1 MTNYPGSLHNH
12 TQYSNL
18 RLRDC
23 IIKEDDL
30 IKYAVELGHEV
41 VAITDHEA
49 VCNAV
54 KVEKIYKKIKKDNP
68 DFKVVLGNEIY
79 LCRNGLNANNFNK
92 ETDKYYHFVLL
103 AKDAEGHRQIREIS
117 SRAWRRS
124 YMARGMRR
132 VPTYYQDL
140 IDIIRANPGHVVGST
155 ACLGGALGTQL
166 LKYRETKN
174 EALYE
179 KIIAWCEQMVWIFGE
194 ENFFLELQP
203 AANREQKYVNRMLID
218 IANTYH
224 FRYIITTDSHY
235 LRKED
240 KPIHKAYLNS
250 QNGDREVDDF
260 YATTYM
266 MNTEELESFMDMSRE
281 EFEMAYANIRSI
293 KNMCEDYSL
302 LKPLKIPQLP
312 WKDIVLHTSAQCKTY
327 VDLIPWLEKFLLS
340 DYEGDRV
347 MANQIVECLEKD
359 ERLHE
364 QKIYDAINEC
374 LEMTWISSEV
384 NKTHWSAYY
393 LNLQKIIE
401 ECWNAGT
408 LVGCGRGSGVGFI
421 LLYLLGITQ
430 INPQWESTKTFA
442 WRFLNPERVSV
453 LDVDVD
459 IEGGRRKTVLDHLR
473 KVYGDDRVA
482 NVATFGTEKSKSAIL
497 TACRGLGIDVD
508 IAQYLASMIVADR
521 GMLRTLDQTFYGD
534 EENDWAPNK
543 QFVYEMT
550 ENYPEVWQV
559 AKKIEGLVCRLGE
572 HAGGVIFVD
581 EDFENSTALMRAP
594 NGDIMTQFDLHDC
607 EDCSLIKYDLLS
619 VEAMDKIHI
628 CLDLLVEQG
637 YIEQKETL
645 KDTYESVIGIYN
657 LEREAP
663 DMWKMVWNH
672 EIQSLFQMEKQSGIQ
687 GIALTHPQS
696 VDDLAVLNSVIRLM
710 AQEKGAEQPLNKFA
724 RFKNDIR
731 YWYEE
736 MESYGLT
743 KEEQKLLEP
752 VIKLSYGIS
761 ESQEKFMQ
769 LVQMPECGGFNLT
782 WADKLR
788 KSIAKKN
795 PAAYEEL
802 QREYFKTVEEK
813 GLSKNLCNYVWNVL
827 VATSRGYGFNASHTL
842 AYSLIALQ
850 EMNLAYR
857 FPIMFWNCACLISD
871 AGGADSEDEEIDE
884 QAEEETKTEESYGNE
899 IEDFNVDDDEVESSY
914 EENEDCDGYPA
925 EIIVTPSGKK
935 KKKVKS
941 TNYGKI
947 ATAIGKIKSSGVDVA
962 PPDINKSD
970 YTFYPD
976 IETNTIRYGLS
987 GITKVGEDLVRAI
1000 IENRPYSS
1008 VSDLASKVKINKAQI
1023 VNLIKSGAFDGFG
1036 DRKDIMREYINSVSD
1051 TKKRITLQNMKMLC
1065 DFGLIPDEYDLQRR
1079 VYNFNKYVKKFKH
1092 EVYYLFDDIA
1102 MHFFE
1107 KHFDMDKLEPTELSE
1122 SGFMIKQTVW
1132 DNIYQHHMDIIRP
1145 WVKKNADILLERVN
1159 ERLTRDMWNKY
1170 CVGNLSK
1177 WEMDA
1182 VSFYSH
1188 DHELAKLDMRRY
1200 DLTDFED
1207 LSENPV
1213 VERVIPIKGKQVP
1226 ILKIYRICGT
1236 VLDRDKAKKTVTL
1249 LTTSGVVTVKIYG
1262 GVFAQYDKQISERGA
1277 DGKKHVVEKSM
1288 FTRGNKII
1296 VCGVRDGDS
1305 FRAKKYSRT
1314 PFHLVE
1320 QIVEVHDDGTM
1331 ISRARQENEE

>member
-1 MTNYPGSLHNH
+1 MQNENYYLSWQFALTQNH

-23 IIKEDDL
+23 IIKEEDL
-30 IKYAVELGHEV
+30 INYAVELGHEV
-41 VAITDHEA
+41 VGITDHEA

-54 KVEKIYKKIKKDNP
+54 KVEKIYKKIKKDHP
-68 DFKVVLGNEIY
+68 DFKVILGNEIY
-79 LCRNGLNANNFNK
+79 LCRNGLNASNFNK
-92 ETDKYYHFVLL
+92 DVDKYYHFCLY
-103 AKDAEGHRQIREIS
+103 ARDSIGHKQIREIS

-140 IDIIRANPGHVVGST
+140 IDVIRANPGHVVGST

-235 LRKED
+235 LKKED

-266 MNTEELESFMDMSRE
+266 MNTQELESFMDMSRE
-281 EFEMAYANIRSI
+281 ELETAYANIRSI

-312 WKDIVLHTSAQCKTY
+312 WR
-327 VDLIPWLEKFLLS
+327 DLGSYTIDQRYWISCIPYLEKFWDS
-340 DYEGDRV
+340 DYEGDHEL
-347 MANQIVECLEKD
+347 ADAIVLRLQED
-359 ERLHE
+359 ERLRADN
-364 QKIYDAINEC
+364 IYDAINEC
-374 LEMTWISSEV
+374 LEMTWVSSEV

-459 IEGGRRKTVLDHLR
+459 IEGGRRRQVLDHLR
-473 KVYGDDRVA
+473 KVYGEDRVA

-508 IAQYLASMIVADR
+508 IAQYLASMIASDR

-534 EENDWAPNK
+534 EENDFAPNK

-827 VATSRGYGFNASHTL
+827 VATSRG
-842 AYSLIALQ
+842 
-850 EMNLAYR
+850 
-857 FPIMFWNCACLISD
+857 
-871 AGGADSEDEEIDE
+871 
-884 QAEEETKTEESYGNE
+884 
-899 IEDFNVDDDEVESSY
+899 
-914 EENEDCDGYPA
+914 
-925 EIIVTPSGKK
+925 
-935 KKKVKS
+935 
-941 TNYGKI
+941 
-947 ATAIGKIKSSGVDVA
+947 
-962 PPDINKSD
+962 
-970 YTFYPD
+970 
-976 IETNTIRYGLS
+976 
-987 GITKVGEDLVRAI
+987 
-1000 IENRPYSS
+1000 
-1008 VSDLASKVKINKAQI
+1008 
-1023 VNLIKSGAFDGFG
+1023 
-1036 DRKDIMREYINSVSD
+1036 
-1051 TKKRITLQNMKMLC
+1051 
-1065 DFGLIPDEYDLQRR
+1065 
-1079 VYNFNKYVKKFKH
+1079 
-1092 EVYYLFDDIA
+1092 
-1102 MHFFE
+1102 
-1107 KHFDMDKLEPTELSE
+1107 
-1122 SGFMIKQTVW
+1122 
-1132 DNIYQHHMDIIRP
+1132 
-1145 WVKKNADILLERVN
+1145 
-1159 ERLTRDMWNKY
+1159 
-1170 CVGNLSK
+1170 
-1177 WEMDA
+1177 
-1182 VSFYSH
+1182 
-1188 DHELAKLDMRRY
+1188 
-1200 DLTDFED
+1200 
-1207 LSENPV
+1207 
-1213 VERVIPIKGKQVP
+1213 
-1226 ILKIYRICGT
+1226 
-1236 VLDRDKAKKTVTL
+1236 
-1249 LTTSGVVTVKIYG
+1249 
-1262 GVFAQYDKQISERGA
+1262 
-1277 DGKKHVVEKSM
+1277 
-1288 FTRGNKII
+1288 
-1296 VCGVRDGDS
+1296 
-1305 FRAKKYSRT
+1305 
-1314 PFHLVE
+1314 
-1320 QIVEVHDDGTM
+1320 
-1331 ISRARQENEE
+1331 

>member
-1 MTNYPGSLHNH
+1 
-12 TQYSNL
+12 
-18 RLRDC
+18 
-23 IIKEDDL
+23 
-30 IKYAVELGHEV
+30 
-41 VAITDHEA
+41 
-49 VCNAV
+49 
-54 KVEKIYKKIKKDNP
+54 
-68 DFKVVLGNEIY
+68 
-79 LCRNGLNANNFNK
+79 
-92 ETDKYYHFVLL
+92 
-103 AKDAEGHRQIREIS
+103 
-117 SRAWRRS
+117 
-124 YMARGMRR
+124 MARGMRR

-140 IDIIRANPGHVVGST
+140 IDIIRANPGHVIGST

-166 LKYRETKN
+166 LKYRQTGSE
-174 EALYE
+174 ELYE
-179 KIIAWCEQMVWIFGE
+179 KIIGWCEQMVWIFGE
-194 ENFFLELQP
+194 DNFYLELQP
-203 AANREQKYVNRMLID
+203 AANRDQKYVNRQLID

-235 LRKED
+235 LKKED

-266 MNTEELESFMDMSRE
+266 MSTEELESFMDMTKE
-281 EFEMAYANIRSI
+281 ELHMAYANIHDI
-293 KNMCEDYSL
+293 KERCEDYSL
-302 LKPLKIPQLP
+302 LKPLKIPQLT
-312 WKDIVLHTSAQCKTY
+312 WKEPALHPAWESKQYCER
-327 VDLIPWLEKFLLS
+327 IPWLEKFLLS
-340 DYEGDRV
+340 DYEGDRR
-347 MANQIVECLEKD
+347 MAGLIIRKLVED
-359 ERLHE
+359 ERL
-364 QKIYDAINEC
+364 QAQNIYDAINEC
-374 LEMTWISSEV
+374 LEMTWVSSEV

-430 INPQWESTKTFA
+430 INPQWETTKTFA
-442 WRFLNPERVSV
+442 WRFLNPDRVSV

-459 IEGGRRKTVLDHLR
+459 IEGGRRKQVLDHLR

-534 EENDWAPNK
+534 EESDFAPNK

-581 EDFENSTALMRAP
+581 ENFENSTALMRAP

-628 CLDLLVEQG
+628 CLDLLCEQN
-637 YIEQKETL
+637 YIEKKETL
-645 KDTYESVIGIYN
+645 KETYEDVIGIYN
-657 LEREAP
+657 LVREAP
-663 DMWKMVWNH
+663 QMWQMVWNH
-672 EIQSLFQMEKQSGIQ
+672 EIHSLFQMEKQSGIQ

-724 RFKNDIR
+724 RFKNDIQL
-731 YWYEE
+731 WYEE
-736 MESYGLT
+736 MDSYGLT

-752 VIKLSYGIS
+752 VVKLSYGIS

-802 QREYFKTVEEK
+802 QKEYFETVEKK

-850 EMNLAYR
+850 EMNLAHK

-871 AGGADSEDEEIDE
+871 SGGAESDDEEQTEEENVYEEVEYSDFE
-884 QAEEETKTEESYGNE
+884 DFGAEEEEEE
-899 IEDFNVDDDEVESSY
+899 DDDE
-914 EENEDCDGYPA
+914 EEVA
-925 EIIVTPSGKK
+925 TTKK
-935 KKKVKS
+935 KKKTKS
-941 TNYGKI
+941 ANYGKI

-962 PPDINKSD
+962 PPDINKSSF
-970 YTFYPD
+970 TFYPD
-976 IETNTIRYGLS
+976 VDNNTIRYGLS
-987 GITKVGEDLVRAI
+987 GITKVGEELVKTI
-1000 IENRPYSS
+1000 MDGRPYSS
-1008 VSDLASKVKINKAQI
+1008 VADLVNRVKINKAQV
-1023 VNLIKSGAFDGFG
+1023 VNLIKSGAFDCFG
-1036 DRKDIMREYINSVSD
+1036 DRVQVMREYINSVSD
-1051 TKKRITLQNMKMLC
+1051 TKNRITLQNMKMLC
-1065 DFGLIPDEYDLQRR
+1065 DFGLIPKEYDLQRR
-1079 VYNFNKYVKKFKH
+1079 VYNFNKYVKKFKYDT
-1092 EVYYLFDDIA
+1092 YYLFDDVA
-1102 MHFFE
+1102 MHFYE
-1107 KHFDMDKLEPTELSE
+1107 ANFDMDKLTPSDESE
-1122 SGFMIKQTVW
+1122 SGFMIKQTTW

-1145 WVKKNADILLERVN
+1145 WVKKNAGVLLEQVN
-1159 ERLTRDMWNKY
+1159 ERLTSDMWSKY
-1170 CVGNLSK
+1170 CVGSLSK

-1188 DHELAKLDMRRY
+1188 DHELKNLRK
-1200 DLTDFED
+1200 DLYEIVNF
-1207 LSENPV
+1207 SSIPENPV
-1213 VERVIPIKGKQVP
+1213 VERVLPIKGRQIP
-1226 ILKIYRICGT
+1226 IFKLYRIAGT
-1236 VLDRDKAKKTVTL
+1236 ILDKDKNKKTVTL
-1249 LTTSGVVTVKIYG
+1249 LTTDGVVTVKIFG
-1262 GVFAQYDKQISERGA
+1262 AVFTHYDKQISEKGA
-1277 DGKKHVVEKSM
+1277 DGKKHVIEKSWLS
-1288 FTRGNKII
+1288 RGNKII
-1296 VCGVRDGDS
+1296 VTGIKQSDG
-1305 FRAKKYSRT
+1305 FLAKKYSRT
-1314 PFHLVE
+1314 PYHLVE
-1320 QIVEVHDDGTM
+1320 LITDANEDGT
-1331 ISRARQENEE
+1331 IRTRGERIEVIE

>member
-1 MTNYPGSLHNH
+1 MTKYPGSLHNH

-54 KVEKIYKKIKKDNP
+54 KVEKIYKKIKKDHP
-68 DFKVVLGNEIY
+68 DFKVILGNEIY
-79 LCRNGLNANNFNK
+79 LCRNGLNAGNFNK
-92 ETDKYYHFVLL
+92 GNDKYYHFVLL

-117 SRAWRRS
+117 TRAWRRS

-140 IDIIRANPGHVVGST
+140 IDIIRANPGHVIGST
-155 ACLGGALGTQL
+155 ACLGGALGSQL
-166 LKYRETKN
+166 LRYRETKN
-174 EALYE
+174 KGLYE
-179 KIIAWCEQMVWIFGE
+179 KIILWCEQMQWIFGE
-194 ENFFLELQP
+194 ENFYLELQP
-203 AANREQKYVNRMLID
+203 AANRDQKYVNRMLID

-224 FRYIITTDSHY
+224 FPYIITTDSHY
-235 LRKED
+235 LKKED

-266 MNTEELESFMDMSRE
+266 MSTEELESFMDMSEIELRE
-281 EFEMAYANIRSI
+281 AYANIRYI
-293 KNMCEDYSL
+293 KDMCEDYSL

-312 WKDIVLHTSAQCKTY
+312 WRDLGSYT
-327 VDLIPWLEKFLLS
+327 VDQKYWISQIPYLERFWSS
-340 DYEGDRV
+340 DYEGDQEL
-347 MANQIVECLEKD
+347 ADAIVLKVQEDK
-359 ERLHE
+359 RLQE
-364 QKIYDAINEC
+364 QNIYEAINEC

-430 INPQWESTKTFA
+430 INPQWETTKTFA
-442 WRFLNPERVSV
+442 WRFLNPDRVSV

-459 IEGGRRKTVLDHLR
+459 IEGGRRKQVLDHLR
-473 KVYGDDRVA
+473 KVYGEDRVA

-534 EENDWAPNK
+534 EESDFAPNK

-628 CLDLLVEQG
+628 CLDLLCEQN
-637 YIEQKETL
+637 YIEKKDTLKET
-645 KDTYESVIGIYN
+645 YEEVIGIYN
-657 LEREAP
+657 LVREAP
-663 DMWKMVWNH
+663 QMWQMVWNH
-672 EIQSLFQMEKQSGIQ
+672 EIHSLFQMEKQSGIQ

-724 RFKNDIR
+724 RFKNDIQL
-731 YWYEE
+731 WYDE
-736 MESYGLT
+736 MDRYGLT

-752 VIKLSYGIS
+752 VVKLSYGIS

-802 QREYFKTVEEK
+802 QKEYFETVEKK

-850 EMNLAYR
+850 EMNLAHK

-871 AGGADSEDEEIDE
+871 SGGAETDDEDTEHPDQEEYYEEIEYDSMEDFGVEEEEEDEDEDEDEE
-884 QAEEETKTEESYGNE
+884 TVSTTS
-899 IEDFNVDDDEVESSY
+899 
-914 EENEDCDGYPA
+914 
-925 EIIVTPSGKK
+925 KK
-935 KKKVKS
+935 KKKAKS
-941 TNYGKI
+941 ANYGKI

-962 PPDINKSD
+962 PPDINKSSF
-970 YTFYPD
+970 TFYPD
-976 IETNTIRYGLS
+976 VESNTIRYGLS
-987 GITKVGEDLVRAI
+987 GITKVGEDLVKTI
-1000 IENRPYSS
+1000 MDGRPYSS
-1008 VSDLASKVKINKAQI
+1008 VADLTNRVKINKAQV
-1023 VNLIKSGAFDGFG
+1023 VNLIKSGAFDSFG
-1036 DRKDIMREYINSVSD
+1036 DRVQIMRQYINSVSD
-1051 TKKRITLQNMKMLC
+1051 TKNRITLQNMKMLC

-1079 VYNFNKYVKKFKH
+1079 VYNFNKYVKKLKW
-1092 EVYYLFDDIA
+1092 ETYYAFDDVA
-1102 MHFFE
+1102 LHFYE
-1107 KHFDMDKLEPTELSE
+1107 KHFDMDKLEPTEMSE

-1145 WVKKNADILLERVN
+1145 WVKKNASVLLDQVN
-1159 ERLTRDMWNKY
+1159 ERLTRNMWDKY
-1170 CVGNLSK
+1170 CQGNLSK

-1188 DHELAKLDMRRY
+1188 EHELAGIRKSLY
-1200 DLTDFED
+1200 EITDF
-1207 LSENPV
+1207 SKIPENPV
-1213 VERVIPIKGKQVP
+1213 VERVLPIKGRQIP
-1226 ILKIYRICGT
+1226 IFKLYRIAGT
-1236 VLDRDKAKKTVTL
+1236 ILDKDKAKKTVTL
-1249 LTTSGVVTVKIYG
+1249 LTTDGVVTVKIFG
-1262 GVFAQYDKQISERGA
+1262 AVFTHYDKQISEKGV
-1277 DGKKHVVEKSM
+1277 DGKKHVIEKSWLS
-1288 FTRGNKII
+1288 RGNKII
-1296 VCGVRDGDS
+1296 VTGIKQSDG
-1305 FRAKKYSRT
+1305 FLAKKYNRT
-1314 PFHLVE
+1314 PYHLVE
-1320 QIVEVHDDGTM
+1320 LITEVKEDGTLITRGERVEAM
-1331 ISRARQENEE
+1331 E